1 MRDFNVGDAAADR
14 DRADMDSR
22 RNNRSASIPGG
33 DLTIGG
39 GRERACAHGAANLT
53 DREAATAWGRGRP
66 CTHHGN
72 GSVGRRLD

>member
-22 RNNRSASIPGG
+22 RNKRSASIPGG

-39 GRERACAHGAANLT
+39 GLGRACAHGAADLT

-72 GSVGRRLD
+72 GSVGKRLD